1 MIFHGRLEER
11 VKEYSLKDVIK
22 HPIQYSKW
30 DGIQE
35 IFSDLNYESLFKKN
49 KFKSALNDLFIF
61 ASFGL
66 STIPH
71 ELLHAITNTITG
83 GKNNEIVINKLYGGD
98 LAELI
103 DPELKSRWLFPIF
116 RGHVDI
122 ANYGSELAKYATGL
136 SPYIMTPLGIFLLKE
151 AKKRKSL
158 PLAFLGSGAL
168 TSHVGAVIGDFANT
182 GKNIISDTF
191 KFLGVDAYNDDNW
204 LIRIPIMMGGIY
216 LGAKIASFSYR
227 FFKSSI
233 NSLQDIFEDKTK
245 L

>member
-1 MIFHGRLEER
+1 
-11 VKEYSLKDVIK
+11 
-22 HPIQYSKW
+22 
-30 DGIQE
+30 
-35 IFSDLNYESLFKKN
+35 
-49 KFKSALNDLFIF
+49 
-61 ASFGL
+61 
-66 STIPH
+66 
-71 ELLHAITNTITG
+71 
-83 GKNNEIVINKLYGGD
+83 
-98 LAELI
+98 
-103 DPELKSRWLFPIF
+103 
-116 RGHVDI
+116 
-122 ANYGSELAKYATGL
+122 
-136 SPYIMTPLGIFLLKE
+136 MTPLGIFLLKE

-245 L
+245 LY